1 MAFAI
6 MSRGFLRTSREILER
21 SRAVGGVASAHCF
34 MDVDVHHSNAAARI
48 QHRSAC
54 TAAAMP
60 SAPLVNMSMA
70 PVCNGSYCLLKPR
83 LNNTYLTKRKS
94 SSKKRVSTV
103 ASSKRD
109 EESDSDSD
117 SDDEFE
123 RKRTS
128 VRTKHS
134 ERGDSEFWRRKM
146 RTLHR
151 ILDVNRDGVI
161 SFDDYKLL
169 AKRFT
174 DLGHLTPETSAEFEE
189 VMRQT
194 WVEQFGEITPYN
206 LITAEQF
213 LVEVHHRLNDE
224 QMEKRIGRFLPYL
237 FKAVDYDHTGH
248 LDLEQYKLF
257 FRCLGL
263 SDEDAAISFAVIDK
277 NGDGQLSLKEFLHLG
292 RQYFLTEDDTKI
304 SKMFWGPLIDH

>member
-6 MSRGFLRTSREILER
+6 INRGFLRTSKEILER
-21 SRAVGGVASAHCF
+21 SMAVSNVAILHYF
-34 MDVDVHHSNAAARI
+34 MDVEANHSTGALAQYRP
-48 QHRSAC
+48 AC
-54 TAAAMP
+54 TAINAATIPTAGFMR
-60 SAPLVNMSMA
+60 LG
-70 PVCNGSYCLLKPR
+70 CNGSHCLLNPR
-83 LNNTYLTKRKS
+83 LNNASLNKRKS
-94 SSKKRVSTV
+94 SSKKQVSTV

-117 SDDEFE
+117 SEDEFE
-123 RKRTS
+123 QKRVKTS
-128 VRTKHS
+128 SKCS
-134 ERGDSEFWRRKM
+134 ARGDSEFWRRKM

-151 ILDVNRDGVI
+151 ILDVNHDGVI
-161 SFDDYKLL
+161 SFDDYKLI

-174 DLGHLTPETSAEFEE
+174 DLGHLSPEMSAEFEE

-194 WVEQFGEITPYN
+194 WEEQFGEITPYN
-206 LITAEQF
+206 LVTAEQF
-213 LVEVHHRLNDE
+213 LVHVHHKLNDE
-224 QMEKRIGRFLPYL
+224 NLEKRIGRFLPYL
-237 FKAVDYDHTGH
+237 FKAVDFDHTGH

-257 FRCLGL
+257 FHCLGL

-292 RQYFLTEDDTKI
+292 RQYFLTEDETNI

>member
-6 MSRGFLRTSREILER
+6 MSRGFLRTSKEMLER
-21 SRAVGGVASAHCF
+21 SIAVGNAAISHCF
-34 MDVDVHHSNAAARI
+34 MDIEGNHSTVALV
-48 QHRSAC
+48 QHRSTC
-54 TAAAMP
+54 TAINAATLPTAGFMR
-60 SAPLVNMSMA
+60 

-83 LNNTYLTKRKS
+83 VNNSYLNKRKS
-94 SSKKRVSTV
+94 SSKKQVSTV

-123 RKRTS
+123 QKRAS
-128 VRTKHS
+128 VRAKYS
-134 ERGDSEFWRRKM
+134 ARGDSEFWRRKM

-151 ILDVNRDGVI
+151 ILDVNRDGVV
-161 SFDDYKLL
+161 SFDDYKLI

-174 DLGHLTPETSAEFEE
+174 DLGHLTPEMSAEFEE

-206 LITAEQF
+206 LVTAEQF

-224 QMEKRIGRFLPYL
+224 QLEKRIGRFLPYL

-292 RQYFLTEDDTKI
+292 RQYFLTEDETKI

>member
-6 MSRGFLRTSREILER
+6 ISRGFLRTSREILDR
-21 SRAVGGVASAHCF
+21 SIAVGSIAISHGL
-34 MDVDVHHSNAAARI
+34 MDLELNHSSGTFVP
-48 QHRSAC
+48 HRSAC
-54 TAAAMP
+54 TAP
-60 SAPLVNMSMA
+60 TIAPISSHGSNMVL
-70 PVCNGSYCLLKPR
+70 VCNERFCLLKPR
-83 LNNTYLTKRKS
+83 QANSYLAKRQS
-94 SSKKRVSTV
+94 STKKRVSTV
-103 ASSKRD
+103 ASSKRE

-123 RKRTS
+123 SKR
-128 VRTKHS
+128 VIKHAKNS

-161 SFDDYKLL
+161 SFDDFKLI

-174 DLGHLTPETSAEFEE
+174 DLGHLTPEVSAEFEQ

-194 WVEQFGEITPYN
+194 WEEQFGEITPYN

-224 QMEKRIGRFLPYL
+224 QMVKRIGRFLPYL

-248 LDLEQYKLF
+248 LDLDQYKLF
-257 FRCLGL
+257 FHCLGL
-263 SDEDAAISFAVIDK
+263 SDDDAAISFAVIDK
-277 NGDGQLSLKEFLHLG
+277 NGDGQVSLKEFLHLG
-292 RQYFLTEDDTKI
+292 RQFFITEDDTKI

>member
-6 MSRGFLRTSREILER
+6 ISRGFLRTSKEILER
-21 SRAVGGVASAHCF
+21 SIVMGNVAISHCF
-34 MDVDVHHSNAAARI
+34 IDVEANHSTTAI
-48 QHRSAC
+48 VQHRTAC
-54 TAAAMP
+54 TAINAANTAGVFMR
-60 SAPLVNMSMA
+60 
-70 PVCNGSYCLLKPR
+70 PVCNGSYCLLQPR
-83 LNNTYLTKRKS
+83 LNNSLTKRKT
-94 SSKKRVSTV
+94 SSKKQVSTV
-103 ASSKRD
+103 ASSKRE

-123 RKRTS
+123 QRRTS
-128 VRTKHS
+128 VRSKYS
-134 ERGDSEFWRRKM
+134 ARGDSEFWRRKM

-161 SFDDYKLL
+161 SFDDFKLI

-174 DLGHLTPETSAEFEE
+174 DLGHLTPETSAEFEQ

-194 WVEQFGEITPYN
+194 WEEQFGEITPYN
-206 LITAEQF
+206 LVTAEQF

-224 QMEKRIGRFLPYL
+224 QMVKRIGRFLPYL

-292 RQYFLTEDDTKI
+292 RQYFLTEDDSKI

>member
-6 MSRGFLRTSREILER
+6 ISRGFLRTSKEILDR
-21 SRAVGGVASAHCF
+21 SLASGGVAVSHCL
-34 MDVDVHHSNAAARI
+34 MDMEINHSPTALV
-48 QHRSAC
+48 QHRMAC
-54 TAAAMP
+54 TATTTTSLNSHNGTMIP
-60 SAPLVNMSMA
+60 I
-70 PVCNGSYCLLKPR
+70 CNGRYCLLKPR
-83 LNNTYLTKRKS
+83 MSSNMAKRQS
-94 SSKKRVSTV
+94 SSNKRASTV
-103 ASSKRD
+103 ASTKRE

-117 SDDEFE
+117 SDDELE
-123 RKRTS
+123 SKRTS
-128 VRTKHS
+128 VRPKHS
-134 ERGDSEFWRRKM
+134 QRGDSEFWRRKM

-161 SFDDYKLL
+161 SFDDFKLI

-174 DLGHLTPETSAEFEE
+174 DLGHLTPETSAEFEQ

-194 WVEQFGEITPYN
+194 WEEQFGEITPYN
-206 LITAEQF
+206 LITVEQF
-213 LVEVHHRLNDE
+213 LTELHHCLNDKNLR
-224 QMEKRIGRFLPYL
+224 KRMGRFLPYL
-237 FKAVDYDHTGH
+237 FKAVDYDQTGH

-263 SDEDAAISFAVIDK
+263 SNEDAAISFAVIDK

-292 RQYFLTEDDTKI
+292 RQFFLTEDDTKI

>member
-6 MSRGFLRTSREILER
+6 MSRGFLRTSREILDR
-21 SRAVGGVASAHCF
+21 SMAVGGIAISHCYK
-34 MDVDVHHSNAAARI
+34 DAEINHSTTALVP
-48 QHRSAC
+48 HRSAC
-54 TAAAMP
+54 TAPPAH
-60 SAPLVNMSMA
+60 APIALHGGNIT

-83 LNNTYLTKRKS
+83 QAKPSLAKRQSSTKKQ
-94 SSKKRVSTV
+94 VYTQ

-109 EESDSDSD
+109 DESDSDSD

-123 RKRTS
+123 RKRAS
-128 VRTKHS
+128 AHSKHS

-161 SFDDYKLL
+161 SFDDFKLI

-174 DLGHLTPETSAEFEE
+174 DLGHLTPETSAEFEQ

-194 WVEQFGEITPYN
+194 WEEQFGAIDPYN

-213 LVEVHHRLNDE
+213 LVELHHRLNDE
-224 QMEKRIGRFLPYL
+224 QMVKRIGRFLPYL

-257 FRCLGL
+257 FRCMGL

-292 RQYFLTEDDTKI
+292 RQFFLTEDDTKI